1 VTSATA
7 LTTYI
12 AVLMV
17 GGLAMLVFGVALPLG
32 GGLVV
37 ALIGAAG
44 LAAGFTLIGVR
55 MMGKVTA

>member
-1 VTSATA
+1 
-7 LTTYI
+7 
-12 AVLMV
+12 
-17 GGLAMLVFGVALPLG
+17 MLVFGVALPLG

>member
-1 VTSATA
+1 
-7 LTTYI
+7 
-12 AVLMV
+12 
-17 GGLAMLVFGVALPLG
+17 MLVFGVALPLG

-55 MMGKVTA
+55 MMGKVKA